1 MIALL
6 NRIRFRTK
14 LPLLI
19 AFAALLGGAAVGL
32 ISDRAATEQIKSSID
47 GQLRA
52 HTSTRVEAL
61 RSLSESIARD
71 LQVFKSSPALSQ
83 ALTSFVAGWT
93 DLGEGAETQL
103 RSLYVEDNPHPPRRR
118 DHLEHAEDASLYSV
132 AHSFYHPRLRRH
144 RDIMGYADLLLLSP
158 EGLVLYSVAK
168 ASDFA
173 HRIDDESFAGEP
185 VRAGFFAAREQDDA
199 PFVFTDLAETY
210 RLGGRS
216 IVGAV
221 ASALKR
227 PDGALL
233 GFLVVVI
240 DSTRV
245 NEALANG
252 QGFGETGQTFLVG
265 ADGLLRSRLRPP
277 QEPRVLQ
284 QAVEIAPVER
294 AIAGESGVARIDWQ
308 PPGAPVGRDT
318 IVAYGPAEL
327 LGRRYAVIAETPA
340 SEVFAPLTSMRH
352 VGLAAGIAA
361 LLVLAV
367 LSFSLARAITQP
379 LDRST
384 SALRRLMNGDLSV
397 ETPMANRTD
406 EIGDLESAVAAFKSA
421 IATREMAE
429 RRLRKAKEEAD
440 EANRAKSD
448 FLAVMSHEVRTPLH
462 GVLGLLDLIEE
473 DALTRRQRDAL
484 DRAKLSSQTLL
495 GILNDILDLSKIEAG
510 ELLVANEA
518 VDLRELAR
526 SVTGAYSGVALQK
539 GLDLSCEVAP
549 DVPDRILSD
558 PLRLRQILWNLV
570 NNAIKFTDAGSVAL
584 TVRCGETPSDR
595 LAGDGARS
603 RIVFDVSDTGIGI
616 SPASLTRLFEPFQ
629 QADASTTRR
638 FGGTGLGLSI
648 SQRLAELLGG
658 SIAAES
664 ELGRGARFALSV
676 PALPVEAE
684 SPTEAAYRD
693 GTARPQAS
701 VGRPVARP
709 DAEAR
714 VAEAEER
721 PSAARGRVLI
731 AEDDPTGAFLLQQ
744 VLTRE
749 GYAATVAR
757 DGRDA
762 LRFLDDGAYDLL
774 ITDYHMPG
782 LNGIDLMRQL
792 RSSPQSARL
801 PIIALTADARE
812 STSAECRAAGA
823 SVTMTKP
830 VAKGRLVETIGAL
843 IGGKLL
849 GGEAPGRPPR
859 RSFPSLEDHED
870 PDGERETAVFDP
882 AYLREIFSSFDEA
895 RGTIDEFLEDM
906 TAKVERAAGALSAG
920 AGPELAAE
928 AHRAASACFFM
939 GAMRL
944 GNCWRKLEAAASE
957 GELTAAAAR
966 HADLLREFAVLRREI
981 GRGLLN

>member
-19 AFAALLGGAAVGL
+19 AFAALLGGTAVGL

-52 HTSTRVEAL
+52 HTSTRIEAL
-61 RSLSESIARD
+61 RTLSESIARD
-71 LQVFKSSPALSQ
+71 LQVFKSSPAVSQ

-93 DLGEGAETQL
+93 DLGADAEGQL
-103 RSLYVEDNPHPPRRR
+103 RTLYVESNPHAPRQR

-144 RDIMGYADLLLLSP
+144 RNIMGYADLLLLSP

-168 ASDFA
+168 ANDFA

-185 VRAGFFAAREQDDA
+185 VQAAFLAARKQDDA
-199 PFVFTDLAETY
+199 PYVFTDLAETY
-210 RLGGRS
+210 RLGDRS
-216 IVGAV
+216 IIGGV

-233 GFLVVVI
+233 GFLVFVI
-240 DSTRV
+240 DVERV
-245 NEALANG
+245 NDTLADG
-252 QGFGETGQTFLVG
+252 QGFGETGQTLLVG
-265 ADGLLRSRLRPP
+265 ADGLLRSRLRSP

-284 QAVEIAPVER
+284 QAVEIDPVGW
-294 AIAGESGVARIDWQ
+294 AIGGASGVEQIDWQ
-308 PPGAPVGRDT
+308 PPGAAAGRDT
-318 IVAYGPAEL
+318 IVAYGPADL
-327 LGRRYAVIAETPA
+327 LGVRYAVIAETPA

-352 VGLAAGIAA
+352 VGLAAGFGV

-367 LSFSLARAITQP
+367 LAFVLARAITQP

-429 RRLRKAKEEAD
+429 RRLRRAKEEAD
-440 EANRAKSD
+440 DANRAKSD

-473 DALTRRQRDAL
+473 DSLTRRQSDAL
-484 DRAKLSSQTLL
+484 DRAKRSSQTLL

-526 SVTGAYSGVALQK
+526 SVTDAYSGVALQK
-539 GLDLSCEVAP
+539 GLDLSCKVEP
-549 DVPDRILSD
+549 DVPARLLTD

-570 NNAIKFTDAGSVAL
+570 NNAIKFTDAGAVL
-584 TVRCGETPSDR
+584 LNVRRSGER
-595 LAGDGARS
+595 V
-603 RIVFDVSDTGIGI
+603 VFCVSDTGIGI
-616 SPASLTRLFEPFQ
+616 ASESLTRLFEPFQ

-658 SIAAES
+658 TIEAES
-664 ELGRGARFALSV
+664 ELGRGARFSLSV
-676 PALPVEAE
+676 PALAAE
-684 SPTEAAYRD
+684 EQR
-693 GTARPQAS
+693 GGAS
-701 VGRPVARP
+701 LRQDVRPVVLE
-709 DAEAR
+709 DLQSGLKLSAEG
-714 VAEAEER
+714 EAS
-721 PSAARGRVLI
+721 PGPLRGRVLI
-731 AEDDPTGAFLLQQ
+731 AEDDPTGAFVLQQ

-757 DGRDA
+757 DGKDA
-762 LRFLDDGAYDLL
+762 LRVLRDGIYDLL
-774 ITDYHMPG
+774 ITDYHMPD

-792 RSSPQSARL
+792 RASPQSARL

-812 STSAECRAAGA
+812 SATAKCRAAGA
-823 SVTMTKP
+823 SVTLTKP
-830 VAKGRLVETIGAL
+830 VAKGRLVQTIGDL
-843 IGGKLL
+843 IGGAKARPV
-849 GGEAPGRPPR
+849 APAEERG
-859 RSFPSLEDHED
+859 D
-870 PDGERETAVFDP
+870 PDDEEFAVFDP
-882 AYLREIFSSFDEA
+882 AYLREIFASFEEA

-906 TAKVERAAGALSAG
+906 SGKVERAAQALAAEAES
-920 AGPELAAE
+920 ELAAE

-944 GNCWRKLEAAASE
+944 GACWRALETAASD
-957 GELTAAAAR
+957 GDLDGGASQHAELV
-966 HADLLREFAVLRREI
+966 RELSVLRREI